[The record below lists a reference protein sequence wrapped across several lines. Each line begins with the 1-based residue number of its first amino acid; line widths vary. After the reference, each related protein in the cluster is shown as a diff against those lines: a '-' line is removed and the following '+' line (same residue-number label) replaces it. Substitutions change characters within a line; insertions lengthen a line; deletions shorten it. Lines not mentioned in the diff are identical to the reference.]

1 MRSVLATDLP
11 LSEGAIMSDQTES
24 PAAGEATA
32 GDTEPAGE
40 AKPPLA
46 VSAQYIKD
54 LSFEAPNTP
63 AVLGRMQRETP
74 EIGINIDVRATGLQ
88 DGIYE
93 VVLHIKSECKIAD
106 TVAFIVELSYG
117 GVFSINVPAEQIQPV
132 LLIECPRLLFPFAR
146 NIVADATRDG
156 GFPPLMLGP
165 VDFISMYRNQ
175 LQKQQQDATGEGGA
189 PGADAGP
196 SGGEG
201 GDKPN

>member
-1 MRSVLATDLP
+1 
-11 LSEGAIMSDQTES
+11 MSDQTET
-24 PAAGEATA
+24 PTA
-32 GDTEPAGE
+32 GDDSTAAAQPSGE

-63 AVLGRMQRETP
+63 AVLGRMQGESP
-74 EIGINIDVRATGLQ
+74 EIGINIGVRATGLQ

-93 VVLHIKSECKIAD
+93 VVLHIKSECKVAD
-106 TVAFIVELSYG
+106 AVAFIVELSYG
-117 GVFSINVPAEQIQPV
+117 GVFSVNVPAEQLQPV

-175 LQKQQQDATGEGGA
+175 LQKQQEQAADQGAGPVEGASPSGSE
-189 PGADAGP
+189 GADKP
-196 SGGEG
+196 S
-201 GDKPN
+201 

>member
-1 MRSVLATDLP
+1 
-11 LSEGAIMSDQTES
+11 MSDQTES
-24 PAAGEATA
+24 PAAGEDTA
-32 GDTEPAGE
+32 GGAGPSGE

-63 AVLGRMQRETP
+63 AILGRMQRESP
-74 EIGINIDVRATGLQ
+74 EISINIDVRATGLQ

-93 VVLHIKSECKIAD
+93 VVLHIKSECKVAEA
-106 TVAFIVELSYG
+106 VAFIIELSYG
-117 GVFSINVPAEQIQPV
+117 GVFSVNVPAEQIQPV

-175 LQKQQQDATGEGGA
+175 LQKQQQDAASDGA
-189 PGADAGP
+189 VPASEPAP
-196 SGGEG
+196 SGGDGTEN
-201 GDKPN
+201 PN